1 MATHDYVIDNSTGA
15 NVRTDI
21 NNVLQA
27 ILSNNSSSSAPST
40 TAAYMWW
47 ADTSNGI
54 LKIRNSANSAWVE
67 LLQLDGTLTLED
79 GAVTTPALAFRDD
92 LNTGIYSSAANT
104 FNIATAGVERME
116 LASTGTIFNEDGED
130 VDFRIEGNND
140 TNLFYVDA
148 GNDRIGI
155 GINTPINNLHLH
167 QNDSGKS
174 ILQFTNTTTG
184 TGATDGLHVG
194 HVADEDVAFWNHED
208 TDINIATNNTHRIKI
223 KNDGLVGVNLGSGVD
238 PLELVHMKGNLY
250 IAKNA
255 SGANEG
261 NAIKFQTKTGGFSTS
276 YGAAI
281 HGLRVG
287 DTSSYLRFDTGGQS
301 EKMRLDENGRLGIGT
316 SNPSEKLDVSG
327 SAAIDGDLAVNSG
340 SIHITTDGQRL
351 RLGAGSGGSGD
362 LELYHDGSNSYIED
376 KGTGELRIRGA
387 EVVRIQDPDS
397 AEDMAVF
404 NKNGSVEL
412 YYDNS
417 KKLETASDK
426 ILFHAHAKV
435 NANATYDLGA
445 SGARWNDLYIA
456 NNIYLKDDGE
466 VRLGDSGG
474 LQIYHSGSQ
483 SYIVEA
489 GTGRLNIVTNEFRL
503 LNSANNEIMI
513 NADENGA
520 VQLRHDNSIK
530 LETTSSGVT
539 VTGTVTETS
548 DIALKSDIQPL
559 TNTLEKIQQIT
570 GYKYNLLN
578 SISPSMGVIA
588 QDVEKVFPELVHGSE
603 GNKTLQYSGLIGVLV
618 EAVKDLSAKVAALE
632 AA

>member
-1 MATHDYVIDNSTGA
+1 
-15 NVRTDI
+15 
-21 NNVLQA
+21 
-27 ILSNNSSSSAPST
+27 
-40 TAAYMWW
+40 
-47 ADTSNGI
+47 
-54 LKIRNSANSAWVE
+54 
-67 LLQLDGTLTLED
+67 
-79 GAVTTPALAFRDD
+79 
-92 LNTGIYSSAANT
+92 
-104 FNIATAGVERME
+104 
-116 LASTGTIFNEDGED
+116 
-130 VDFRIEGNND
+130 
-140 TNLFYVDA
+140 
-148 GNDRIGI
+148 
-155 GINTPINNLHLH
+155 
-167 QNDSGKS
+167 
-174 ILQFTNTTTG
+174 
-184 TGATDGLHVG
+184 
-194 HVADEDVAFWNHED
+194 
-208 TDINIATNNTHRIKI
+208 
-223 KNDGLVGVNLGSGVD
+223 
-238 PLELVHMKGNLY
+238 
-250 IAKNA
+250 
-255 SGANEG
+255 
-261 NAIKFQTKTGGFSTS
+261 
-276 YGAAI
+276 
-281 HGLRVG
+281 
-287 DTSSYLRFDTGGQS
+287 
-301 EKMRLDENGRLGIGT
+301 
-316 SNPSEKLDVSG
+316 
-327 SAAIDGDLAVNSG
+327 
-340 SIHITTDGQRL
+340 
-351 RLGAGSGGSGD
+351 AGSGGSGD

-578 SISPSMGVIA
+578 S
-588 QDVEKVFPELVHGSE
+588 
-603 GNKTLQYSGLIGVLV
+603 
-618 EAVKDLSAKVAALE
+618 
-632 AA
+632 